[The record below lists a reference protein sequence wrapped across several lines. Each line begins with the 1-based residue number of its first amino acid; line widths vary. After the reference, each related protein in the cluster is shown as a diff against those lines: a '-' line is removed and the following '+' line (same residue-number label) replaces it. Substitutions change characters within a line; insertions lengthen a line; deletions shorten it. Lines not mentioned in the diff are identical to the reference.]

1 MLRDILC
8 GKVTEVGGRFRV
20 CGWAHRR
27 RDHGGVIFI
36 DLRDRSGLLQVVA
49 DPQQDA
55 RLFAVAEKVR
65 NEFVLQVSG
74 VVRPRPPGTVNPNL
88 ETGQVELLAEELQI
102 LNAAVPPPFSPAD
115 EPPSEE
121 VRLRHRIVDLRRES
135 MQRNLRL
142 RHNICKAARKFLD
155 GENFTE
161 VETPILTRAT
171 PEGARDFLSPSRM
184 QPGEFYALP
193 QSPQLF
199 KQMLMAAGVDRYY
212 QFARCFR
219 DEDLR
224 ADRQPEFSQID
235 IEAAFAEEAD
245 IRKLSEGMICA
256 VFREAADVS
265 LPSPFPQIAWAET
278 MRRFGTDRPDL
289 RNPLELAELTDV
301 AKRCEFKV
309 FRAAADS
316 AGGRV
321 AALRVPGGADLS
333 RKDIDGLTE
342 FVGGFGAKGL
352 AYIKYAGG
360 ELQSP
365 IVKFLTEGE
374 RAEIA
379 SRAGAEDGDIVF
391 FGAGREDV
399 VNASLAGLRER
410 LGAERN
416 LLKGEWAPVWVV
428 DFPLLEYDADA
439 RTWSARHHPF
449 TAPREG
455 DEAKI
460 ASAPGEAMARAY
472 DMVLN
477 GAEIGG
483 GSVRAHRA
491 EVLLGTLAA
500 LGMDE
505 AAARGRF
512 GFLLSALESGAPP
525 HGGIAFG
532 LDRIAAMLAGA
543 ASIREVIAFP
553 KTQRGLCP
561 LTGAPSAAGEGQ
573 LRELGLRLAEGTG
586 GRVGRLVGVGRRG
599 EGRGL
604 GGWRGRMLGCRE

>member
-36 DLRDRSGLLQVVA
+36 DLRDHSGLLQVVA

-416 LLKGEWAPVWVV
+416 LLRGEWAPVWVV

-477 GAEIGG
+477 GTEIGG

-573 LRELGLRLAEGTG
+573 LRELGLRLAEGMGGTG
-586 GRVGRLVGVGRRG
+586 GGK
-599 EGRGL
+599 EG
-604 GGWRGRMLGCRE
+604 

>member
-8 GKVTEVGGRFRV
+8 GKVTEVGRRFRV

-316 AGGRV
+316 TGGRV

-586 GRVGRLVGVGRRG
+586 GTGGMAGG
-599 EGRGL
+599 SGKEG
-604 GGWRGRMLGCRE
+604 

>member
-235 IEAAFAEEAD
+235 IEAAFAEEED
-245 IRKLSEGMICA
+245 IRKLSEEMICA

-379 SRAGAEDGDIVF
+379 SRAGSEDGDIVF

-586 GRVGRLVGVGRRG
+586 GTGGMGG
-599 EGRGL
+599 GKEG
-604 GGWRGRMLGCRE
+604 

>member
-8 GKVTEVGGRFRV
+8 GKVTEVGRRFRV

-55 RLFAVAEKVR
+55 RLFAAAEKVR

-316 AGGRV
+316 TGGRV

-379 SRAGAEDGDIVF
+379 SRADAKDGDIVF

-460 ASAPGEAMARAY
+460 ASAPGDAMARAY

-573 LRELGLRLAEGTG
+573 LRELGLRLAEGMGGTG
-586 GRVGRLVGVGRRG
+586 GSGGTG
-599 EGRGL
+599 EPV
-604 GGWRGRMLGCRE
+604 

>member
-1 MLRDILC
+1 MMRDRLC
-8 GKVTEVGGRFRV
+8 GEVTEVGAQAAV

-36 DLRDRSGLLQVVA
+36 DLRDHSGLLQVVA
-49 DPQQDA
+49 DPQQGA
-55 RLFAVAEKVR
+55 ELFARAETVR
-65 NEFVLQVSG
+65 NEFVLRARG
-74 VVRPRPPGTVNPNL
+74 TVRRRPPGTVNANL
-88 ETGQVELLAEELQI
+88 KTGEVELLAEELEI
-102 LNAAVPPPFSPAD
+102 LNAAAPPPFSPAD
-115 EPPSEE
+115 DPPSEE
-121 VRLRHRIVDLRRES
+121 TRLRHRVVDLRRES

-142 RHNICKAARKFLD
+142 RHKICKAARNFLD
-155 GENFTE
+155 ERDFVE

-184 QPGEFYALP
+184 HPGAFYALP

-199 KQMLMAAGVDRYY
+199 KQMLMAAGMDRYY

-235 IEAAFAEEAD
+235 IEMAFADEAE
-245 IRKLSEGMICA
+245 IRALSEEMTAA
-256 VFREAADVS
+256 VFRQAAEIE
-265 LPSPFPQIAWAET
+265 LPRPFPQISWAKS

-301 AKRCEFKV
+301 ARRCEFKV

-321 AALRVPGGADLS
+321 AALRLPQGAALS

-342 FVGGFGAKGL
+342 FAAGFGAKGL

-365 IVKFLTEGE
+365 IVKFLSEGE
-374 RAEIA
+374 TAEITA
-379 SRAGAEDGDIVF
+379 RAGAADGDIVF
-391 FGAGREDV
+391 FGAGPADT
-399 VNASLAGLRER
+399 VNATLSALRDK
-410 LGAERN
+410 LGREKN
-416 LLKGEWAPVWVV
+416 LLKKGWEPLWVV
-428 DFPLLEYDADA
+428 NFPLLEYDAA
-439 RTWSARHHPF
+439 AKAWSARHHPF
-449 TAPREG
+449 TAPRAEDEG
-455 DEAKI
+455 RVAV
-460 ASAPGEAMARAY
+460 APGDAMARAY
-472 DMVLN
+472 DLVVN

-491 EVLLGTLAA
+491 EVLLETLSA

-505 AAARGRF
+505 AAARRRF

-532 LDRIAAMLAGA
+532 LDRLAAMLAGA
-543 ASIREVIAFP
+543 PSIREVIAFP
-553 KTQRGLCP
+553 KTQRGICP
-561 LTGAPSAAGEGQ
+561 LTGAPSDAGEGQ
-573 LRELGLRLAEGTG
+573 LRELGLRLAAESSS
-586 GRVGRLVGVGRRG
+586 
-599 EGRGL
+599 
-604 GGWRGRMLGCRE
+604 

>member
-1 MLRDILC
+1 MMRDHLC
-8 GKVTEVGGRFRV
+8 GEVTEVDKQVVV

-36 DLRDRSGLLQVVA
+36 DLRDHSGLLQVVA
-49 DPQQDA
+49 DPQQGADIFA
-55 RLFAVAEKVR
+55 RAETVR
-65 NEFVLQVSG
+65 NEFVLQVRG
-74 VVRPRPPGTVNPNL
+74 KARPRPPGTVNPNL
-88 ETGQVELLAEELQI
+88 PTGKVELLAEDLQV
-102 LNAAVPPPFSPAD
+102 LNAAAPPPFSPAD
-115 EPPSEE
+115 DPPSEE
-121 VRLRHRIVDLRRES
+121 VRLRHRVVDLRRES

-142 RHNICKAARKFLD
+142 RHAVCKAARGYLD
-155 GENFTE
+155 GKGFVE

-171 PEGARDFLSPSRM
+171 PEGARDFLAPSRM

-199 KQMLMAAGVDRYY
+199 KQMLMAGGMDRYY

-235 IEAAFAEEAD
+235 IEMAFADEED
-245 IRKLSEGMICA
+245 IRALSEEMIA
-256 VFREAADVS
+256 AIFREAGVQ
-265 LPSPFPQIAWAET
+265 LPSPFPQITWADA

-289 RNPLELAELTDV
+289 RNPLELVELTDV
-301 AKRCEFKV
+301 AAKCEFKV
-309 FRAAADS
+309 FRAAAD
-316 AGGRV
+316 APGGRV
-321 AALRVPGGADLS
+321 AALRLPGGADLS

-342 FVGGFGAKGL
+342 FVGNYGAKGL

-360 ELQSP
+360 ETQSP
-365 IVKFLTEGE
+365 IVKFLAEGE
-374 RAEIA
+374 LAEITA
-379 SRAGAEDGDIVF
+379 RAGAGDGDIVF
-391 FGAGREDV
+391 FGAGREDIT
-399 VNASLAGLRER
+399 NAALAALRDK
-410 LGAERN
+410 LGAQRN
-416 LLKGEWAPVWVV
+416 LLTGGTTGGGAGGSGGGSGAGWAPVWVV

-455 DEAKI
+455 DEEKI
-460 ASAPGEAMARAY
+460 SSAPGEALARAY
-472 DMVLN
+472 DMVVN

-483 GSVRAHRA
+483 GSIRAHRA
-491 EVLLGTLAA
+491 ESLLSTLSA

-505 AAARGRF
+505 ASARERF
-512 GFLLSALESGAPP
+512 GFLVSALESGAPP

-543 ASIREVIAFP
+543 GSIREVIAFP

-561 LTGAPSAAGEGQ
+561 LTGAPAAAGEGQ
-573 LRELGLRLAEGTG
+573 LRELGLRVTAEKTK
-586 GRVGRLVGVGRRG
+586 
-599 EGRGL
+599 EA
-604 GGWRGRMLGCRE
+604 

>member
-49 DPQQDA
+49 DPRQDA
-55 RLFAVAEKVR
+55 RLFAAAEKVR

-245 IRKLSEGMICA
+245 IRKLSEEMICA

-316 AGGRV
+316 TGGRV

-342 FVGGFGAKGL
+342 FVGGFGARGL

-379 SRAGAEDGDIVF
+379 SRAGAADGDIVF

-477 GAEIGG
+477 GTEIGG

-573 LRELGLRLAEGTG
+573 LRELGLRLAEGMG
-586 GRVGRLVGVGRRG
+586 GGK
-599 EGRGL
+599 EG
-604 GGWRGRMLGCRE
+604 